1 MEIEASRKARHK
13 HSTAAN
19 TRLKFNANGVLLEQG
34 FQRDYPVQQVEHIS
48 RI

>member
-13 HSTAAN
+13 YSTAPN

-34 FQRDYPVQQVEHIS
+34 FQRDYPVQQVEQVSHM
-48 RI
+48 